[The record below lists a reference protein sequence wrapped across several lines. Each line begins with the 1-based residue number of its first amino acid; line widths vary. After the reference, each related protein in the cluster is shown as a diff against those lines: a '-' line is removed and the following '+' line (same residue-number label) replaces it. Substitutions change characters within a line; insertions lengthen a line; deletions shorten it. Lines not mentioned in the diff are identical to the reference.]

1 MVAKIILNNEYAI
14 RLFLFLNA
22 IGETFHNLRGFLMT
36 TAAVITDFGFDLSG
50 LKPSAEAETGKWFMA
65 LEGKMEICT
74 ASSGSKTYR
83 KAAMRRV
90 KAASKAAGGK
100 DFGDLPL
107 ETTTAV
113 MNELLAKQALKGW
126 ATLIPRTAAEAHN
139 LAHRET
145 YRANDDKTP
154 EGFVLVDYAI
164 LDGNLLAC
172 NEDNALKVF
181 KEVERLRD
189 EVASLSGSTEQ
200 FLSGGLDALD

>member
-1 MVAKIILNNEYAI
+1 MS
-14 RLFLFLNA
+14 
-22 IGETFHNLRGFLMT
+22 
-36 TAAVITDFGFDLSG
+36 TAAVATDFGFDLAG

-90 KAASKAAGGK
+90 KAASKSAGGK

-113 MNELLAKQALKGW
+113 MNELLAKHALKGW
-126 ATLIPRTAAEAHN
+126 STLIPKAAAEAHN
-139 LAHRET
+139 LSHRDT
-145 YRANDDKTP
+145 YKATDEKVP

-172 NEDNALKVF
+172 NEENALKIF
-181 KEVERLRD
+181 KEIKRLRD

-200 FLSGGLDALD
+200 FLTGGLDALD